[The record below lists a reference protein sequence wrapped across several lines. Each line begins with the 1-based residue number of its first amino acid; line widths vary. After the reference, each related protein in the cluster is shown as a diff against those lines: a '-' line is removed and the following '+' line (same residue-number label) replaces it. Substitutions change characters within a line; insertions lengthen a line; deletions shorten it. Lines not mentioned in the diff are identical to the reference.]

1 MMEFT
6 IARIS
11 ACICG
16 AMIVLILF
24 NPVVDSFED
33 RAEDG
38 CGENCEALGYMLD
51 AFMSSETDESTVAL
65 NIMLP
70 DNETR
75 VSFDG
80 CLMKV
85 YGERG
90 EWDYVLRNTT
100 EADNGSYGSNDLLQL
115 TKQDNVLVIRS
126 L

>member
-6 IARIS
+6 LARVS

-33 RAEDG
+33 RADDG
-38 CGENCEALGYMLD
+38 YGENCEALGYMLD

-70 DNETR
+70 DSESR

-80 CLMKV
+80 ALMTV
-85 YGERG
+85 TGESG
-90 EWDYVLRNTT
+90 EWEYVLRNGT
-100 EADNGSYGSNDLLQL
+100 ESDNASYGANDLLQL
-115 TKQDNVLVIRS
+115 TKSDGVLVIRA